1 VTWREKPGDPISRRL
16 SEALPLEIR
25 YDHTAYMATCE
36 IALTLSCA
44 ACWIRTCVH
53 GSGPGLPGAVVYES
67 PAPEFRLYRLTLTG
81 EQTELPASGPRIA
94 LCTDGGALLR
104 DAGGAELKLR

>member
-1 VTWREKPGDPISRRL
+1 MPPAV
-16 SEALPLEIR
+16 
-25 YDHTAYMATCE
+25 
-36 IALTLSCA
+36 
-44 ACWIRTCVH
+44 ACWIRSCVH
-53 GSGPGLPGAVVYES
+53 GSGPGLPDAVVYES

-104 DAGGAELKLR
+104 RRRRRTETPPERIVLPVRRRRYGDRDRRGGHLRSDFRLSYPAG